1 MVDWALKNNYLPTYL
16 SRPRHNNGYWWERK
30 QGGYVVGRAGREGGG
45 RGVRR
50 DPHNFKFCSFEKEH
64 LRLSNKVC
72 RPVEDSA
79 PANNYESYYQCVRRN
94 FEHVASMPE
103 CASADGLR
111 GKHTRVHGAK
121 FSWTNWH
128 KKSQYDGPNNWRVR
142 HALLT
147 RECSPFGMR
156 VITLCVPC
164 QRIGCASCH

>member
-1 MVDWALKNNYLPTYL
+1 MGIGGRESKE
-16 SRPRHNNGYWWERK
+16 GMWWE
-30 QGGYVVGRAGREGGG
+30 GRGG
-45 RGVRR
+45 RGVGGVSGETRTIL
-50 DPHNFKFCSFEKEH
+50 NFVVLKKEH

-103 CASADGLR
+103 CASADVLR